1 MQKKILKKI
10 ENDEIVVEHTAKK
23 HEDTTNQIGF
33 GDGIANEIADELKN
47 MDVTTYTPIEAMN
60 KFFTNWQTGR
70 RKYKH
75 LWLFK
80 VTSING

>member
-1 MQKKILKKI
+1 MKKI

-33 GDGIANEIADELKN
+33 GDSIANEIADELKN

-60 KFFTNWQTGR
+60 KALRIGKQSEG
-70 RKYKH
+70 KYKC
-75 LWLFK
+75 LWLLSN
-80 VTSING
+80 TSISG